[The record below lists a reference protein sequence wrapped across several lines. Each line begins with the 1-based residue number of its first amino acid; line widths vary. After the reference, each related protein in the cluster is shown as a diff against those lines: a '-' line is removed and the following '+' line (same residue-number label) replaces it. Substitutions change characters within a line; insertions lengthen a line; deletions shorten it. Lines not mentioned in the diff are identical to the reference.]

1 MKTSS
6 HKHQIKL
13 GIVITNKTLQE
24 DNEKKLVAL
33 NDSSTDNGVESN
45 PFSRFLTPTLI
56 KYKGNK
62 DN

>member
-1 MKTSS
+1 MKKIYLIDDDLLSNSQEFNNMVSIMKMKTSS

-33 NDSSTDNGVESN
+33 NDS
-45 PFSRFLTPTLI
+45 
-56 KYKGNK
+56 
-62 DN
+62 